1 MECGPSGPSIALV
14 PRPVEEVYKPVKD
27 SATTLL
33 HPMVVVIAKELVLS
47 PRLARISLAKV
58 SNSEQYHCLSNACN
72 IYTVARFI
80 PGPTGLNG
88 QTAQSHAMAPDPEAE
103 LVSTLPKSMGN
114 ISVKARVTRE
124 FLVTKANTVS
134 TYCKLSVLIW

>member
-1 MECGPSGPSIALV
+1 
-14 PRPVEEVYKPVKD
+14 
-27 SATTLL
+27 
-33 HPMVVVIAKELVLS
+33 
-47 PRLARISLAKV
+47 
-58 SNSEQYHCLSNACN
+58 
-72 IYTVARFI
+72 
-80 PGPTGLNG
+80 
-88 QTAQSHAMAPDPEAE
+88 MAPDPEAE